1 MSRAPAFTLASA
13 ELGQPH
19 RVHRVSAPAYAPE
32 WSQWLEEI
40 GFVSGEHVSVL
51 ARGLPG
57 ADPLVVRIGQSTFA
71 LRQAEAACIQLE
83 LDEQTQAL
91 KAMDS
96 QGAPQAA

>member
-13 ELGQPH
+13 TLGHAH

-71 LRQAEAACIQLE
+71 LRQAEAACIQLQ
-83 LDEQTQAL
+83 DDDA
-91 KAMDS
+91 
-96 QGAPQAA
+96 GAAQPA